1 MGREREPLEHK
12 DRDSLV
18 ASGDSVRKQLDGFD
32 APPVPPTTSLA
43 GSEQAASE
51 PPPDSDD

>member
-1 MGREREPLEHK
+1 MGREREPEYNNE
-12 DRDSLV
+12 REV
-18 ASGDSVRKQLDGFD
+18 AASSESFRKQLDAFD
-32 APPVPPTTSLA
+32 PPTVPTTSSLA